1 MKAETQ
7 KRVDHI
13 VEAIN
18 KKLKLDPENESLGKL
33 EKQIIKIAKHLVK
46 DVDQVEKKI
55 VSREFKLL
63 TKEMK
68 RQSKESRILAARQ
81 ILSGQFFTAKAG
93 YRPK

>member
-7 KRVDHI
+7 KQVDQI

-18 KKLKLDPENESLGKL
+18 TKLKLDPENESLEKL

-46 DVDQVEKKI
+46 DVHHVEKKI

-81 ILSGQFFTAKAG
+81 LLGGQLMSGTLS
-93 YRPK
+93 